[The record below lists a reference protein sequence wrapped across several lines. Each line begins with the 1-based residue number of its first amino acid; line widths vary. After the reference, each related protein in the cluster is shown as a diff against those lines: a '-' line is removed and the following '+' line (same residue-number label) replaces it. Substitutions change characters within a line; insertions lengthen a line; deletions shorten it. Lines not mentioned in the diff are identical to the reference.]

1 MLKTTVVFIL
11 LINEYVYFKKTFPR
25 GEFILFTLA
34 ATLVTDISDG
44 F

>member
-1 MLKTTVVFIL
+1 MSTL
-11 LINEYVYFKKTFPR
+11 KKTFPR